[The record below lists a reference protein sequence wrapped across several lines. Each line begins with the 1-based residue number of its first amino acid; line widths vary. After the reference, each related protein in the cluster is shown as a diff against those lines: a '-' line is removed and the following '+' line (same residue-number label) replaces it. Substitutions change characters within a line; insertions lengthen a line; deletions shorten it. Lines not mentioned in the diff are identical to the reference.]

1 MTPKVS
7 IVVPV
12 YNVEKYLNECLSSLK
27 DQTLK
32 DIEIL
37 VIDDGSTDS
46 SLEIARKYEKAHFR
60 FKVFTKP
67 NAGYGH
73 SMNMGFKNAT
83 GDYIGIVESDDIAS
97 VNMFQQLW
105 ELATKTNADVVR
117 SNYWTM
123 KGGELTNVI
132 NVTDLSGAPYE
143 KSFNPADF
151 TDILR
156 GSPAIWTGLY
166 KREFIADNGI
176 DFLETPGASYQDTGF
191 MLKALTLANRAAITR
206 RAFLHYRID
215 NENSSVKSGAKV
227 FCVCDEYKSFEE
239 LLAKH
244 PTKIDAFKKIVPA
257 KKWETYLWNYN
268 RLDIALRDDFLKQM
282 RKEFKV
288 YEDEDRLD
296 KNFFAVAEW
305 EEVQKLINDKE
316 WKTEQNFTVVPH
328 KISSVKKAFVLAT
341 NKLFK

>member
-46 SLEIARKYEKAHFR
+46 SLEIARRYEKADFR

-191 MLKALTLANRAAITR
+191 MLKALTLADRAAITR

-227 FCVCDEYKSFEE
+227 FCVC
-239 LLAKH
+239 
-244 PTKIDAFKKIVPA
+244 
-257 KKWETYLWNYN
+257 
-268 RLDIALRDDFLKQM
+268 DFLKQM